1 MENAKSSEDL
11 FVWKKAYKFTLAV
24 YHTTKSFPKAEKY
37 ELVSQ
42 FRRAAVSVIANI
54 AEGFRKL
61 SKADKLRFY
70 NIAQGS
76 LSECRCYVILS
87 HDLNCCD
94 TTELLVSVQEVSK
107 LLDSY
112 CMSIHD
118 SLSHPKSLV

>member
-1 MENAKSSEDL
+1 MENAKTFEDL
-11 FVWKKAYKFTLAV
+11 YVWQKAYKFTLDV
-24 YHTTKSFPKAEKY
+24 YRVTKTFPKEETY
-37 ELVSQ
+37 GLVSQ
-42 FRRAAVSVIANI
+42 FRKAAVSVIANI

-87 HDLNCCD
+87 RDLNYCETSGLFD
-94 TTELLVSVQEVSK
+94 LVQEVSK

-112 CMSIHD
+112 CMAIND
-118 SLSHPKSLV
+118 SKL